1 MLAHFDTSF
10 GGSHFTRELAS
21 QVFMI
26 VDKDLGGTVDR
37 AEFFEMVNDQHKCEI
52 ISSNK

>member
-1 MLAHFDTSF
+1 VLAHFDTSF

-37 AEFFEMVNDQHKCEI
+37 AEFFEMVNDQHKREI